1 MANMSRRD
9 MLKMSMIGA
18 GTLALSSVNAN
29 AKEAKDVKFD
39 EEWDVVV
46 VGSGF
51 AGLSAGV
58 TAAKKG
64 NKVLIIEKMGRVGG
78 NSVINGGV
86 FGVWGNDFQEKEGIK
101 DSKELYIKDILKAGG
116 GLNHPE
122 LVETLADRVRDAYQ
136 LTKDCGAKYIML
148 KLHGGHSVPR
158 GALAESDSGA
168 GIIRPMSKFFQDI
181 DGCELRRK
189 CKLDH
194 IITDESGKVIGVE
207 VRDEYQFDKD
217 AQNDDKENTSGTTKF
232 IKAKKGVVLA
242 SGGFSRDKH
251 FRKAQDP
258 RIADD
263 LDSTNHPGATAGVLL
278 EALKVG
284 AEPVQVSW
292 IQSLPLSSPD
302 EKGYGVSSAFT
313 HESFRFGIIVSPK
326 TGKRYGNELANR
338 KIQADYEFKSK
349 NEDGVYLLSMCDSK
363 AAAEMLPEKLEK
375 VQKVGIVKKFDSL
388 EDIAKE
394 YNMPLDEFKKTVAN
408 YNQYVKDEKDPE
420 FGKNLSKDITKGY
433 DFSVAPFYVS
443 RVIPK
448 VHHTMGGVNIT
459 PKAEVISA
467 DTNKPIPGLYAAGEI
482 TGGVHGAVRLGSMAI
497 ADCLTFGMIA
507 GENF

>member
-1 MANMSRRD
+1 MENISRRNV
-9 MLKMSMIGA
+9 LKMSMIGA
-18 GTLALSSVNAN
+18 GALALSGVNAS
-29 AKEAKDVKFD
+29 ADSKDINWD

-51 AGLSAGV
+51 AGLAAGV
-58 TAAKKG
+58 TAANKG
-64 NKVLIIEKMGRVGG
+64 NKVLIIEKMSRFGG

-86 FGVWGNDFQEKEGIK
+86 MGVWGNDFQEKEGVK
-101 DSKELYIKDILKAGG
+101 DSKELYIKDIMKAGG
-116 GLNHPE
+116 GLNHPD
-122 LVETLADRVRDAYQ
+122 LVEALADRVQDAYK
-136 LTKDCGAKYIML
+136 LAKDCGAKFIML
-148 KLHGGHSVPR
+148 KLHSGHTVPR
-158 GALAESDSGA
+158 GALAETDSGA
-168 GIIRPMSKFFQDI
+168 GITRPMTEFFQKI
-181 DGCELRRK
+181 EGCEIRRQ
-189 CKLDH
+189 CKLDR
-194 IITDESGKVIGVE
+194 IITDDTGKVIGIEARV
-207 VRDEYQFDKD
+207 DYKFDRN
-217 AQNDDKENTSGTTKF
+217 AENDDKENTSGTKKF

-242 SGGFSRDKH
+242 AGGFSRDKH

-278 EALKVG
+278 EALKIG
-284 AEPVQVSW
+284 AEPVQISW

-338 KIQADYEFKSK
+338 KVQADYEFKSK

-388 EDIAKE
+388 EDIAKA
-394 YNMPLDEFKKTVAN
+394 YNMPLDEFKKTVEK
-408 YNQYVKDEKDPE
+408 YNQYVKDEKDPD
-420 FGKNLSKDITKGY
+420 FGKNLSKAITKGY
-433 DFSVAPFYVS
+433 DFSVPPFYVS

-448 VHHTMGGVNIT
+448 VHHTMGGLNIT
-459 PKAEVISA
+459 PKAEVISSS
-467 DTNKPIPGLYAAGEI
+467 TNKPIPGLYAAGEI
-482 TGGVHGAVRLGSMAI
+482 TGGVHGAVRLGSCAI